1 MRKLIGYIFLIKDD
15 DLLNKY
21 NTIQD
26 KISADAKTE
35 LNNKPVYNKKIVKTK
50 KNFMVMKLQIFIIKK
65 RLKQTLVMLVQ
76 Q

>member
-21 NTIQD
+21 NTIYD
-26 KISADAKTE
+26 KISADAKIE

-65 RLKQTLVMLVQ
+65 RLSRL
-76 Q
+76 

>member
-26 KISADAKTE
+26 KISADAKIE

-65 RLKQTLVMLVQ
+65 RLKQTIVMLVQ

>member
-21 NTIQD
+21 NTIYD
-26 KISADAKTE
+26 KISADAKIK

-65 RLKQTLVMLVQ
+65 PLK
-76 Q
+76 